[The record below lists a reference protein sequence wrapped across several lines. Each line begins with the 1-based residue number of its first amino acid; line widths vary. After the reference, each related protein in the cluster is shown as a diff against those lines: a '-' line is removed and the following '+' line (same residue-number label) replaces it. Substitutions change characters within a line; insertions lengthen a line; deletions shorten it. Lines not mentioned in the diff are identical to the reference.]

1 MFLSDL
7 QIAERWGVT
16 RTTIWRW
23 RKTDPAFPKP
33 VQFSAG
39 CTRWPLADIEAYEA
53 AKAGRAA
60 NGQA

>member
-23 RKTDPAFPKP
+23 RKKDPSFPKP
-33 VQFSAG
+33 IQFSAG
-39 CTRWPLADIEAYEA
+39 CTRWLLADIEAYEA
-53 AKAGRAA
+53 AKSQQGAA
-60 NGQA
+60 